1 MKITPLKKISD
12 DKLKQSL
19 VDIRIKQ
26 EELSKEAMVI
36 EEELLNRFSERYV
49 EALQEAIINFVNP

>member
-26 EELSKEAMVI
+26 EHLSREAMVI
-36 EEELLNRFSERYV
+36 EEELIRRYG
-49 EALQEAIINFVNP
+49 ETLTRTLQEAIINFVNS

>member
-1 MKITPLKKISD
+1 MKITPLKKIND

-26 EELSKEAMVI
+26 EDLSREAMII
-36 EEELLNRFSERYV
+36 EAELLNRFSERYV
-49 EALQEAIINFVNP
+49 QTLQKAIINFVNS